1 MITDNVLAVIK
12 FIQIDQVPNKH
23 LFVSSCQF
31 EAAYCHHLVNV
42 ITFICHTLSG
52 FYCNT
57 FFWRKGFKH
66 VSAFVCLTSRK
77 GSLISK
83 SARNVE
89 LTQLSDFAQI
99 QQTCFLISLFE
110 KTAITII
117 FGQSLQS
124 KIVFILDS
132 VVLTFF
138 LTFLLETTGKASF
151 TL

>member
-1 MITDNVLAVIK
+1 MLSLLSNSSRLTKSQITVRLLVTLY
-12 FIQIDQVPNKH
+12 Q
-23 LFVSSCQF
+23 L
-31 EAAYCHHLVNV
+31 EAAYCHHLVKF

-57 FFWRKGFKH
+57 FFWRKGFRL
-66 VSAFVCLTSRK
+66 VSAFVCLTSSK
-77 GSLISK
+77 GSPISK

-99 QQTCFLISLFE
+99 QQTCFLIGFFS
-110 KTAITII
+110 KTSITII
-117 FGQSLQS
+117 LGQSLQS

-132 VVLTFF
+132 VVLTFL
-138 LTFLLETTGKASF
+138 LTFLLDTTGKASF